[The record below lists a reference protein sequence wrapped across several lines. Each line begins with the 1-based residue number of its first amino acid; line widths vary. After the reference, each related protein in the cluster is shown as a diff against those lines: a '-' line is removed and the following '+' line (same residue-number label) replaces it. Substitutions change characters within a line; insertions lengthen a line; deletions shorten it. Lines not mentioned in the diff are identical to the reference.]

1 MRGETPLAVTATG
14 EASAPLPSPAPR
26 AALPV
31 ALQFFLA
38 AVVAVLT
45 AAVGTRVLN
54 PRRPLA
60 REGAARGGG
69 EASPRTPSPP
79 GLNIDVGDM
88 LEAASNGAGNG
99 AERGRDEEAVDRL
112 SRKLEAAK
120 ELHENQQLENK
131 EQLSYAREEIG
142 KMRFQIQD
150 LEGTKRKLEREAE
163 EAARRLKEREEE
175 VHRLQARVF
184 EAEDDQPSASRNG
197 APAEASSVAPV
208 DAGVQGRGAESVRAV
223 VDEMQRQH
231 EEECRRYIG
240 AEFEGQKEL
249 LADLQSKTDFVY
261 ERLKAQGRRSQ
272 ESESAE
278 GDGGVLDDDAG
289 GLEAPIGVLAQE
301 AGGFAAQLDSELW
314 KTEVESLE
322 QVNHALHELL
332 RGQQDEYEKRVSE
345 FFFGMLSLKYEL
357 TRARL
362 DAGSSSETE
371 TKKVA

>member
-1 MRGETPLAVTATG
+1 
-14 EASAPLPSPAPR
+14 
-26 AALPV
+26 
-31 ALQFFLA
+31 
-38 AVVAVLT
+38 
-45 AAVGTRVLN
+45 
-54 PRRPLA
+54 
-60 REGAARGGG
+60 
-69 EASPRTPSPP
+69 
-79 GLNIDVGDM
+79 
-88 LEAASNGAGNG
+88 
-99 AERGRDEEAVDRL
+99 
-112 SRKLEAAK
+112 
-120 ELHENQQLENK
+120 
-131 EQLSYAREEIG
+131 
-142 KMRFQIQD
+142 MRFQIQD